1 MKLFKKKKAPRADAE
16 LVSMQ
21 RGCCGSFALPASVQP
36 FEKELYDR
44 LRCAVP
50 IIDAAIMKIIRLTG
64 GFHVVCS
71 DEEYQQELD
80 SFLGSVPVGLTGRSV
95 GSFADNFLDLLT
107 QFSYMLY

>member
-1 MKLFKKKKAPRADAE
+1 MKLFKKKRAPKAEPG
-16 LVSMQ
+16 LVGMQ
-21 RGCCGSFALPASVQP
+21 RCGSGSFELPAAVQP

-71 DEEYQQELD
+71 D
-80 SFLGSVPVGLTGRSV
+80 
-95 GSFADNFLDLLT
+95 
-107 QFSYMLY
+107 